1 MKLFRYPSLNQKGFT
16 LIELGVTLSVLSA
29 VLIATTV
36 TLSMYYKRMHVQLVG
51 QQYQAINSALGKYMQ
66 QYFPQLI
73 TLHPNCSVISM
84 AVDRPLTIP
93 EEITKGACKLNLNKP
108 FNPSVVV
115 SVANGFQPTIDDL
128 RKLDLLAGMTGTQ
141 LQLQTT
147 NVVKETTATGDAPAG
162 PRFVVQISK
171 VCNPSSCT
179 SGSAL
184 SSLVFNS
191 QPFTMS
197 GDLTRFNFDL
207 EEELLIAGGAD
218 AVIASLGMPATGS
231 SYELKGDLYS
241 TKNPIRLYRRGDS
254 IGLGVRGIMALRNS
268 YATTLDSD
276 FARRDGTSIMTGDW
290 EFSDKNVSDIN
301 ILSAE
306 YIDATE
312 RVTTNK
318 LYAQH
323 YKLPSRPPFN
333 ECDASIET
341 LSVDA
346 GDGEIYICRRF
357 DDYLPKGWWKPVVSR
372 SND

>member
-84 AVDRPLTIP
+84 AVVDRPLTIP

-147 NVVKETTATGDAPAG
+147 NVVTETTADGDALAG

-184 SSLVFNS
+184 SSLVFNT
-191 QPFTMS
+191 QPFTMG

-218 AVIASLGMPATGS
+218 AVIASLGMPATGF

-241 TKNPIRLYRRGDS
+241 TKNPIRFYRTAGDS

-268 YATTLDSD
+268 YAATLDSD

-290 EFSDKNVSDIN
+290 EFSNKDVSQIN
-301 ILSAE
+301 NL
-306 YIDATE
+306 
-312 RVTTNK
+312 TTFSV
-318 LYAQH
+318 YAQQ
-323 YKLPSRPPFN
+323 YRLPYRSPYN
-333 ECDASIET
+333 KCNANIEN
-341 LSVDA
+341 LAVDV

-357 DDYLPKGWWKPVVSR
+357 EDYKPEGWWKPVVTR
-372 SND
+372 SNE